1 MQSRLPQPPQRKFC
15 AAWLTLA
22 TLMIA
27 VLTFAARAEEP
38 ESPSPVVT
46 IGVVA
51 DNEPYTFFE
60 GRNPAGFSID
70 VLREVASNSNLVFDF
85 RAGSWP
91 DIYAAFLRGDLD
103 AIDGISWRPDR
114 AEKVLFSEPYHYREI
129 YLMHDSAR
137 PTPTIEALDD
147 LQGLRVGMVEDIF
160 YRTEFADAGISLTT
174 YDSLTS
180 VVRALAFGWIDIAV
194 GPKLTMEY
202 LANQAGF
209 RFLELLGPAPLQQYS
224 GEDFRIGVLTDNL
237 NLFNQIQAGLNAVPE
252 EKLQHLLQR
261 WQEFGGLT
269 GSTGTELALSSQQRQ
284 YLASLGPVRI
294 GFMDDYAP
302 FSFTDGG
309 RVRGLSVDIMNRLVD
324 LTGLQAIPVSGQWD
338 ELIPMLKN
346 GDIDVM
352 ANMSHRPERE
362 SFAHFTSPYHIIP
375 NVIFTR
381 DESLNYQNLEDL
393 KHYRVGLGAGIYY
406 EETLRQLLSNGTLLS
421 FHSQQPMF
429 QALASGDV
437 DVVIGALHS
446 GNYWIRQLGISGT
459 RIAGELQLPGF
470 SGEDLR
476 FGVRPALA
484 PLADILNQALTSIT
498 PTEQQVIETRWL
510 GASNQPSLNTAE
522 LVHWTDT
529 ESLWLEQRN
538 REIRI
543 CADPDWMPLE
553 GVRDGKHTGLAA
565 DVLELF
571 SQRGNL
577 RFRLVPTSNWQE
589 AIAAAKDRRCDMFP
603 MAMRTPERSIY
614 LDFTSPYLE
623 VPNVVIGRIEAPFIQ
638 RLNEL
643 EGGRVGIVEGYAFA
657 ELLRKRNPSLQLVT
671 VESEQEGLRKLQ
683 NRELIGYVTTL
694 ATASYYMQ
702 SMGLADLKV
711 IGRVPAD
718 WSLAIGTRNDEP
730 TLHGIM
736 QKLVLSLTPAERT
749 QLESTWRNLRIE
761 ERVDYT
767 RFWQILSLGLLAT
780 ALLVYWN
787 RKLGRLNRELAEAN
801 TALSRLS
808 VTDNLTGLG
817 NRTYFD
823 REFSNSFQWCL
834 RHQTGFAVAMVDA
847 DHFKKINDNWGHEAG
862 DRCLESLAN
871 TMREH
876 FRRDTD
882 RLARFGGEEFVIF
895 ASYQDA
901 DDIKARLN
909 RFREEVATRRC
920 DTCKDKG
927 IDLTVSIG
935 LALGFPTPEHTSA
948 EYLRLADQALYTAK
962 RNGRNR
968 LEVIPAGQTSGP
980 DEAEHPKA

>member
-70 VLREVASNSNLVFDF
+70 VLREVASNSNLIFDF

-160 YRTEFADAGISLTT
+160 YRSEFADAGISLTT

-252 EKLQHLLQR
+252 EKLQQLLQR

-284 YLASLGPVRI
+284 YLASLGPVRV

-375 NVIFTR
+375 NVIFTQ

-522 LVHWTDT
+522 LVNWTDT

-603 MAMRTPERSIY
+603 MAMRTPERSAY

-749 QLESTWRNLRIE
+749 ELESTWRNLRIE

-823 REFSNSFQWCL
+823 REFSNSYQWCL
-834 RHQTGFAVAMVDA
+834 RHRTGFAVAMVDA

-895 ASYQDA
+895 TSYQDA

-909 RFREEVATRRC
+909 RFREEVANRRC

-935 LALGFPTPEHTSA
+935 LALGLPTPEHTSA

>member
-1 MQSRLPQPPQRKFC
+1 LQSRLPQPPQRKFC

-603 MAMRTPERSIY
+603 MAMRTPERSVY

-643 EGGRVGIVEGYAFA
+643 EGGHVGIVEGYAFA

>member
-603 MAMRTPERSIY
+603 MAMRTPERSVY